1 MSDGPRNSDDDFWI
15 ILAVAVAPALAWWI
29 WSDQIV
35 VGLLS
40 LKLAELRGLHALGLG
55 TAAGAELAAA
65 LRGALTAPDKIG
77 FEAFLFGLD
86 AVGALLRVPVVL
98 ALAGLGAWL
107 LLLHP
112 AGRFRRRFDLAG
124 LAEAMREPW
133 PYALHALRRGNRDLP
148 LDHPVWGMALS
159 PAEFLRRHDLVE
171 RAGGGGRLREARA
184 EAALA
189 EQLGAPWAEA
199 PPHARALAGV
209 FALRIAAAEAESDAA
224 AEPLNRRAAEAL
236 RRLALAA
243 ADNKAGDRL
252 PPAARYADTVAA
264 TAAALESE
272 PIRRRLA
279 GHAYTQT
286 ALLRLLEDARQ
297 GGVSPPALFS
307 WLKGVDRPLWYALSS
322 LGRRT
327 PFVEA
332 LGAVGHYGA
341 ERLAGRALYPPAV
354 AVALDGLRLEAA
366 RLAPAGDGAAD
377 PKGDPA
383 GGPDRVKPP

>member
-1 MSDGPRNSDDDFWI
+1 MNGGPRSSTDDLWI
-15 ILAVAVAPALAWWI
+15 AVAVVVAPLLAWWA

-35 VGLLS
+35 AGLFR
-40 LKLAELRGLHALGLG
+40 LKLAELRGLHALGFG
-55 TAAGAELAAA
+55 TAASAELAAA
-65 LRGALTAPDKIG
+65 LRGALTAPDQID
-77 FEAFLFGLD
+77 FDTFLFGLE
-86 AVGALLRVPVVL
+86 AVGIDLRGPVAV

-107 LLLHP
+107 LLFHP

-133 PYALHALRRGNRDLP
+133 PYAVHALRRGNRDLP

-159 PAEFLRRHDLVE
+159 PADFLRRHDLVE
-171 RAGGGGRLREARA
+171 CADEGGGRLREARA

-189 EQLGAPWAEA
+189 AQLGAPWAEA

-209 FALRIAAAEAESDAA
+209 FALRIAASEAETDAA
-224 AEPLNRRAAEAL
+224 AEPPTRRASEAL

-243 ADNKAGDRL
+243 AANESGDYL
-252 PPAARYADTVAA
+252 PPAARYAEAIA
-264 TAAALESE
+264 ETAAVLRSE
-272 PIRRRLA
+272 AIRRRLA

-297 GGVSPPALFS
+297 GGVLPAALFS

-322 LGRRT
+322 LGRRV

-332 LGAVGHYGA
+332 LGATSHFEA
-341 ERLAGRALYPPAV
+341 ERRAGRALYPPAV
-354 AVALDGLRLEAA
+354 EAAVEGLRREAA
-366 RLAPAGDGAAD
+366 RMPPADDGPTD
-377 PKGDPA
+377 
-383 GGPDRVKPP
+383 GPT

>member
-1 MSDGPRNSDDDFWI
+1 MSDGPRDSADDFWI
-15 ILAVAVAPALAWWI
+15 ILAVAAAPALAWWL
-29 WSDQIV
+29 WSDRIV
-35 VGLLS
+35 AGLLS

-55 TAAGAELAAA
+55 TAATAELAAA
-65 LRGALTAPDKIG
+65 LRGALTAPDRIG

-86 AVGALLRVPVVL
+86 AVGALLRVPVVA
-98 ALAGLGAWL
+98 ALAALGAWL

-171 RAGGGGRLREARA
+171 RIDGGGWRLREARA

-189 EQLGAPWAEA
+189 AQLGAPWAEA

-243 ADNKAGDRL
+243 ADNRAGDRL
-252 PPAARYADTVAA
+252 PPAARHADTVAA

-272 PIRRRLA
+272 PVRRRLA
-279 GHAYTQT
+279 GHAHTQT
-286 ALLRLLEDARQ
+286 VLLRLLEDARQ
-297 GGVSPPALFS
+297 GGVLPSALFS
-307 WLKGVDRPLWYALSS
+307 WLKGADRPLWYALSS

-327 PFVEA
+327 PFAEA
-332 LGAVGHYGA
+332 LGAVGHYAA

-354 AVALDGLRLEAA
+354 AAALDGLRAEAA
-366 RLAPAGDGAAD
+366 RLAPSGDGAAD
-377 PKGDPA
+377 QDAVTP
-383 GGPDRVKPP
+383 

>member
-1 MSDGPRNSDDDFWI
+1 MNGGPRSSTDDLWI
-15 ILAVAVAPALAWWI
+15 AVAVVVAPLLAWWA

-35 VGLLS
+35 AGLFR
-40 LKLAELRGLHALGLG
+40 LKLAELRGLHALGFG
-55 TAAGAELAAA
+55 TAASAELAAA
-65 LRGALTAPDKIG
+65 LRGALTAPDQID
-77 FEAFLFGLD
+77 FDTLLFGLE
-86 AVGALLRVPVVL
+86 AVGIDLRGPVAV

-107 LLLHP
+107 LLFHP

-133 PYALHALRRGNRDLP
+133 PYAVHALRRGNRDLP

-159 PAEFLRRHDLVE
+159 PADFLRRHDLIERVE
-171 RAGGGGRLREARA
+171 RADAGGGRLREARA

-189 EQLGAPWAEA
+189 AQLGAPWAEA

-209 FALRIAAAEAESDAA
+209 FALRIAAAEAETDAV
-224 AEPLNRRAAEAL
+224 AEPLTRHAAEAL

-243 ADNKAGDRL
+243 AAHASGDYL
-252 PPAARYADTVAA
+252 PPAARYAETIAE
-264 TAAALESE
+264 TAAILRSE
-272 PIRRRLA
+272 AIRRRLA

-297 GGVSPPALFS
+297 GGVLPAALFS

-322 LGRRT
+322 LGRRV

-332 LGAVGHYGA
+332 LGATSHFEA
-341 ERLAGRALYPPAV
+341 ERRAGHALYPPAV
-354 AVALDGLRLEAA
+354 EAAVAGLRREAA
-366 RLAPAGDGAAD
+366 RLPAGAGAAD
-377 PKGDPA
+377 PTGDSTD
-383 GGPDRVKPP
+383 GPT